1 MSSFVLIFYF
11 ALGFCIGGVGG
22 IVVGFVWYERKCGLF
37 SDHTGQRARA
47 IRYELDDI
55 IGHYVRRSPKG
66 RSERVASLRHSR
78 R

>member
-37 SDHTGQRARA
+37 SDRTGQRATA

-55 IGHYVRRSPKG
+55 IGH
-66 RSERVASLRHSR
+66 
-78 R
+78 